1 MNTKIES
8 IKKLRLFL
16 LKQIEGL
23 SVGQLNEIPEN
34 FNNNIIWNV
43 GHMLSAFQ
51 SLTYKRA
58 GLPEKIEENY
68 FKPFVPGTKPE
79 QFFDAETIG
88 TIKSLLVLTI
98 DIFMIDY
105 ENKIFENYTKSEG
118 IERTYNIEVATID
131 AALDFLLYHE
141 GLHIGYILAQKH
153 LV

>member
-16 LKQIEGL
+16 LKHIEGL
-23 SVGQLNEIPEN
+23 SVEQLNEIPQD

-58 GLPEKIEENY
+58 GLPEKIQENY

-79 QFFDAETIG
+79 QFFDGETIEI
-88 TIKSLLVLTI
+88 IKSLLVSTI
-98 DIFMIDY
+98 DVFMIDY